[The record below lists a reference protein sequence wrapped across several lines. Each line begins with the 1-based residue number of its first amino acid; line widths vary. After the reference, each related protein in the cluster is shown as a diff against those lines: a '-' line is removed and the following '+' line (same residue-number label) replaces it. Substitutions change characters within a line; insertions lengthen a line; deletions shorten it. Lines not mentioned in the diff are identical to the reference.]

1 MFIERLVKDRKDL
14 HLSTTKDS
22 SDPNKKEKKAPR
34 QKVVARDIQ
43 HLKKLINKVVKE
55 DGNKC
60 DLNFIDVS
68 HIEDMSYLFAD
79 IDFNGDISQWDVS
92 NVTDMSFMFACSN
105 FVTAK

>member
-14 HLSTTKDS
+14 PLSTTKDS
-22 SDPNKKEKKAPR
+22 SDPNKKEKKVPR

-43 HLKKLINKVVKE
+43 HLKKLINKVIKE

-68 HIEDMSYLFAD
+68 HI
-79 IDFNGDISQWDVS
+79 
-92 NVTDMSFMFACSN
+92 
-105 FVTAK
+105 